1 MSMNSTSQGDLGP
14 TPEIQCRVTKTA
26 LSGLME
32 MAPINEFVT
41 GYIIIDGN
49 QVATPGKAQIMSMT
63 ASIRIQ

>member
-1 MSMNSTSQGDLGP
+1 LAPLPRFNVG
-14 TPEIQCRVTKTA
+14 VTETA

>member
-1 MSMNSTSQGDLGP
+1 
-14 TPEIQCRVTKTA
+14 
-26 LSGLME
+26 ME

-63 ASIRIQ
+63 TNISIQYGTDPLNISARVTVLSSTAPLTV